1 MTTTYKVLGQAA
13 SSASSLSVT
22 NKELTS
28 NVATL
33 TLSASHSIGVGQQVS
48 VAMDTA
54 DAAFDGVRTVT
65 AVTSTTLSFAS
76 NASNVASAA
85 ATGTLTTFEHSTLY
99 ACPSATAAVVS
110 TLTIC
115 NRNNTA
121 AYYTIAISDSNSGE
135 PAASK
140 YIVKNDVV
148 SGFETVALTL
158 GLTLD
163 ATNKYIRVSASNAN
177 LTFALFG
184 SEIS

>member
-1 MTTTYKVLGQAA
+1 VATVYKVLGQAA
-13 SSASSLSVT
+13 SSVSALSIT

-48 VAMDTA
+48 VVLDTA
-54 DAAFDGVRTVT
+54 DSAFDGVWTVT

-85 ATGTLTTFEHSTLY
+85 ATGTLNAFEHSTLY
-99 ACPSATAAVVS
+99 TCPASTAAVVS

-115 NRNNTA
+115 NRSNTA
-121 AYYTIAISDSNSGE
+121 AYYTIALTDSNSGE

-140 YIVKNDVV
+140 YIVKNDVI
-148 SGFETVALTL
+148 SGFETVALTI
-158 GLTLD
+158 GMTLD
-163 ATNKYIRVSASNAN
+163 ATNKYLRVSASNAN
-177 LTFALFG
+177 LTFAVFG

>member
-1 MTTTYKVLGQAA
+1 MPTTYKVLGQAA
-13 SSASSLSVT
+13 STASSLSVT
-22 NKELTS
+22 NKALTS

-33 TLSASHSIGVGQQVS
+33 TLSTSHSIGVGQQVS
-48 VAMDTA
+48 IAMDTA

-76 NASNVASAA
+76 VASDVSSAA
-85 ATGTLTTFEHSTLY
+85 ATGTLTAFEHSTLY
-99 ACPSATAAVVS
+99 TCPSATAAVVS

-115 NRNNTA
+115 NRSNTA
-121 AYYTIAISDSNSGE
+121 AYYTIAVSDSNSGE
-135 PAASK
+135 PASSK
-140 YIVKNDVV
+140 YIVRNDVLT
-148 SGFETVALTL
+148 GFETVGLTL

-163 ATNKYIRVSASNAN
+163 ATNKYVRISASNAN

>member
-1 MTTTYKVLGQAA
+1 MPTTYKVLGQAA

-54 DAAFDGVRTVT
+54 DSAFDGVFTVT
-65 AVTSTTLSFAS
+65 AVTSTTLSYAS
-76 NASNVASAA
+76 VASDVTSAA
-85 ATGTLTTFEHSTLY
+85 ATGTLTAFEHSTLY
-99 ACPSATAAVVS
+99 TCPAATAAVVS

-115 NRNNTA
+115 NRSNTA
-121 AYYTIAISDSNSGE
+121 AYYTVAISDSNSGE
-135 PAASK
+135 PATSK
-140 YIVKNDVV
+140 YIVRNDVLT
-148 SGFETVALTL
+148 GFETVGLTL

-163 ATNKYIRVSASNAN
+163 ATNKYVRVSASNAN

>member
-33 TLSASHSIGVGQQVS
+33 TLSASHSIGVGQPVS

-85 ATGTLTTFEHSTLY
+85 ATGTLTAFEHSTLY

-115 NRNNTA
+115 NRSNTA

-184 SEIS
+184 SEIA